1 MLTCLG
7 GFGKPTNPASKL
19 LVAVVTHG
27 EISDP
32 NHSKVCVLFCFVFL
46 PSKLFLLTFCL
57 LQSIHTD
64 DWFPLRFLWI
74 SNVSGAVE
82 LPLNIIKTI
91 PAS

>member
-32 NHSKVCVLFCFVFL
+32 NHSKVCVLFCFFTIQTVSVNFL
-46 PSKLFLLTFCL
+46 FTPV
-57 LQSIHTD
+57 H
-64 DWFPLRFLWI
+64 PHR
-74 SNVSGAVE
+74 
-82 LPLNIIKTI
+82 
-91 PAS
+91 